1 MIGAGM
7 SVFFAGC
14 QHRVAPVERGV
25 DSIVINTTER
35 LIQGDSLSPACDLRI
50 NLAYATPDDSINRLI
65 NEAVA
70 HAAFDYT
77 GVTLPAAADSFA
89 NSYIARYHKELEP
102 FYQEEKRK
110 GEVGEWYNYEYE
122 LRGSFIPARDSLQGY
137 QLELIC
143 YEGGAHGSHT
153 ISYMNFV
160 SSTGQLL
167 TLDDVFAPG
176 YQEPLTHILLT
187 ALEEKLGVKTL
198 DELHENGFLTWTEMY
213 PSKNFLLAPEGIRFY
228 YNAYEIAPYAAGPTE
243 LTIPYEAVKDLE
255 KK

>member
-1 MIGAGM
+1 M
-7 SVFFAGC
+7 SFG
-14 QHRVAPVERGV
+14 
-25 DSIVINTTER
+25 
-35 LIQGDSLSPACDLRI
+35 
-50 NLAYATPDDSINRLI
+50 
-65 NEAVA
+65 
-70 HAAFDYT
+70 
-77 GVTLPAAADSFA
+77 
-89 NSYIARYHKELEP
+89 
-102 FYQEEKRK
+102 
-110 GEVGEWYNYEYE
+110 
-122 LRGSFIPARDSLQGY
+122 ARDSLQGY

-160 SSTGQLL
+160 PSTGQLL
-167 TLDDVFAPG
+167 TLDDMFAPG